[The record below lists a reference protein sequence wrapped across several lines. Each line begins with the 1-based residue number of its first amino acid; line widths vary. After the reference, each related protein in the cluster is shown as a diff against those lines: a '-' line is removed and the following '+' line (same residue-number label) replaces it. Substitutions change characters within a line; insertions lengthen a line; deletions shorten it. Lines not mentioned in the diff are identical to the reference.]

1 MKRKNFYKRAFKII
15 TVAGIICL
23 FAGCGVP
30 ASNNNDSSLIAIEPT
45 VNPMVTLQPTTAPT
59 ESPTPFPT
67 ATPSPTTKPTPS
79 PTVTPSPTPT
89 EVPVYDQIVALE
101 AAMIAD
107 SELPVKAALLVN
119 LTDKCVVY
127 SDHAT
132 ETIYPASITKL
143 MTALIAFSSELDF
156 TQTVEIS
163 KNATTPV
170 IPSAKM
176 CGFKSGDRIL
186 LRDLVK
192 CMLIYSGND
201 TSVAVAEHISG
212 SEEEFVA
219 LMNQKA
225 EELGLH
231 KTHFCNSH
239 GLPDDNHVTSAYD
252 IYLIMQKLFNF
263 EEFLGIIESGSIEV
277 DVMRR
282 EILKSFTFESTN
294 QFFLGTYQ
302 LPEGITMLGGKTGTT
317 NKAGCCLTL
326 YVRDQ
331 NNNCYIAEI
340 FGAESYDSL
349 YTCMIKLLQKIS
361 DK

>member
-1 MKRKNFYKRAFKII
+1 ML
-15 TVAGIICL
+15 V
-23 FAGCGVP
+23 GCGIPVW
-30 ASNNNDSSLIAIEPT
+30 NNESVLSDGKNSSMVDVEPT
-45 VNPMVTLQPTTAPT
+45 LKPTLTSEPTLFPT
-59 ESPTPFPT
+59 ESPTPVPT
-67 ATPSPTTKPTPS
+67 ATPSPTSTPTPL
-79 PTVTPSPTPT
+79 PTLTPSPTPT
-89 EVPVYDQIVALE
+89 PTEIPIFNQIITLE
-101 AAMIAD
+101 STTMAD
-107 SELPVKAALLVN
+107 PELPVKAALLVN
-119 LTDKCVVY
+119 LTDRCVLY
-127 SDHAT
+127 SDHAM

-143 MTALIAFSSELDF
+143 MTALIAFSCETDF

-163 KNATTPV
+163 KNAATPV

-225 EELGLH
+225 EEIGLQN
-231 KTHFCNSH
+231 THFSNSH

-277 DVMRR
+277 DVLRG
-282 EILKSFTFESTN
+282 ESLKTFAFESTN
-294 QFFLGTYQ
+294 QFFWGTYQ

-340 FGAESYDSL
+340 FGAESYESL
-349 YTCMIKLLQKIS
+349 YICMTKLLQKIS